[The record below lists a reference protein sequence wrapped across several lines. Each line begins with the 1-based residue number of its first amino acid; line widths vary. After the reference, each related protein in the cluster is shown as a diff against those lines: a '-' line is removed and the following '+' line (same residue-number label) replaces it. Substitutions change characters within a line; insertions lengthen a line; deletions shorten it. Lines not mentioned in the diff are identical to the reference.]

1 MGDDVM
7 AIARDSTLDLDQ
19 IGTRVRLLTGIESTE
34 VDDTDM
40 SELVSMAIEW
50 FEDQTNTT
58 YAVDTS
64 NAYDNAVIYYTCY
77 LASIAQNGMGI
88 ENLKIGDLFVSY
100 TDDEPYQRFEQMAL
114 DAIKS
119 YSALSIK
126 MTTYNAD
133 PTTGDVNWKKNI
145 DGSDSTLNVRQKPRN
160 L

>member
-1 MGDDVM
+1 MT
-7 AIARDSTLDLDQ
+7 ITRDSTLTLDQ

-50 FEDQTNTT
+50 FEDQTSLTF
-58 YAVDTS
+58 AVDTS
-64 NAYDNAVIYYTCY
+64 NAYDNAVVYYTCY

-88 ENLKIGDLFVSY
+88 ENLKIGDVFVSY
-100 TDDEPYQRFEQMAL
+100 SDKEPYKKFEEMAK
-114 DAIKS
+114 DALLS

-133 PTTGDVNWKKNI
+133 SNTGDVNWKKNI

>member
-1 MGDDVM
+1 M
-7 AIARDSTLDLDQ
+7 AITRDSTLDLDQ
-19 IGTRVRLLTGIESTE
+19 IGTRVRLLTGIESAE
-34 VDDTDM
+34 VDDTDL
-40 SELVSMAIEW
+40 SELVSMSIEW
-50 FEDQTNTT
+50 FEDQTSLT

-88 ENLKIGDLFVSY
+88 ENLKIGDLFVGF
-100 TDDEPYQRFEQMAL
+100 TDEEPYQRFEQMAL

>member
-1 MGDDVM
+1 M
-7 AIARDSTLDLDQ
+7 AITRDSTLDLDQ
-19 IGTRVRLLTGIESTE
+19 IGSRVRILTGIESTE
-34 VDDTDM
+34 IDDSNM

-50 FEDQTNTT
+50 FEVQSGLT
-58 YAVDTS
+58 YVVDTD
-64 NAYDNAVIYYTCY
+64 NAYDNAVIFYSSY

-88 ENLKIGDLFVSY
+88 ENLKIGDLFISY

-133 PTTGDVNWKKNI
+133 SNQGDVNWKKNI